1 MKKYLL
7 IFTLVALAASV
18 ALADDKPA
26 TIDNLPPKA
35 KHFLKEYFPDVAV
48 SLVTQD
54 DDLLYK
60 EYGVVLAN
68 GAHIDFNSS
77 GEWQEVEMQ
86 QGALPEGIIPM
97 PVAESV
103 KKNYPNAHIV
113 RIERDRR
120 SCEVELS
127 NGLEL
132 TFDKHGRLRGIDD

>member
-7 IFTLVALAASV
+7 IFTLVALVASV
-18 ALADDKPA
+18 ARADDKPA

-35 KHFLKEYFPDVAV
+35 KHFLKEHFPNVAV
-48 SLVTQD
+48 SLVTRD
-54 DDLLYK
+54 DDLLYT
-60 EYGVVLAN
+60 EYGVVLDN
-68 GAHIDFNSS
+68 GAHIDFTAS
-77 GEWQEVEMQ
+77 GEWQEVEMH
-86 QGALPEGIIPM
+86 QGSVPSGIIPQ

-103 KKNYPNAHIV
+103 RKNYPNAHIV
-113 RIERDRR
+113 RIERSRR

>member
-1 MKKYLL
+1 MKKYLM
-7 IFTLVALAASV
+7 IFTLVALVASV
-18 ALADDKPA
+18 ARADDKPA

-35 KHFLKEYFPDVAV
+35 KHFLKEYFPNVAV
-48 SLVTQD
+48 SLVTRD
-54 DDLLYK
+54 DDLLFA
-60 EYGVVLAN
+60 EYGVVLDN
-68 GAHIDFNSS
+68 GAHIDFAAS

-86 QGALPEGIIPM
+86 QGSVPSGIIPQ

-103 KKNYPNAHIV
+103 RKNYPNAHIV
-113 RIERDRR
+113 RIERSRR